1 MSTQTDKIQYLDSL
15 RALATVA
22 VIIIHVSSPLINMA
36 YLRQMDSW
44 WIGNIF
50 SSTSRFAVP
59 MFLML
64 SGATLLSKTYSLS
77 EFYKKRLLRVFVPL
91 IFWLFVYWLYRWV
104 ILIPK
109 LQPHTLNDIIRW
121 AVDLFL
127 NEGVSKHL
135 WYVYMI
141 LFLYIF
147 IPFISKIVQKA
158 GNKNLVIFLL
168 GWVVLCVFTYDMN
181 LSFYKWTGD
190 YEYKLL
196 GYFEYS
202 GFLILGHFLSKINLN
217 FKGKKYT
224 FLFVYFITIAVSAFV
239 AYFSSKHDQRLNLRI
254 YSYFSL
260 NTIIQSA
267 AIFLFIKEIVI
278 KNKIIEKLITTISNY
293 SYGIYLVHII
303 IIGVLFRNGIYWSF
317 ANPLISLPLLTV
329 FVLISSWT
337 IIYLIRKIPEGKY
350 VSG

>member
-1 MSTQTDKIQYLDSL
+1 MSTQTDKIQYLDTL

-22 VIIIHVSSPLINMA
+22 VIIIHVSSPVLKMA

-44 WIGNIF
+44 WIGNLF
-50 SSTSRFAVP
+50 NSFTRFAVP

-64 SGATLLSKTYSLS
+64 SGATLLNKTYSFS
-77 EFYKKRLLRVFVPL
+77 EFYKKRLVRVFIPL
-91 IFWLFVYWLYRWV
+91 IFWMIVYWLYRWV
-104 ILIPK
+104 MLSPK
-109 LQPHTLNDIIRW
+109 LQPHTLNDFIRW

-147 IPFISKIVQKA
+147 IPFSSKIVQKA
-158 GNKNLVIFLL
+158 SNKYLVIFLS
-168 GWVVLCVFTYDMN
+168 GWVALCVFTYNMN
-181 LSFYKWTGD
+181 LSFYNWTGD
-190 YEYKLL
+190 YQYKLL

-202 GFLILGHFLSKINLN
+202 GFLILGYFLSQIKLS
-217 FKGKKYT
+217 FRTDRYLYLL
-224 FLFVYFITIAVSAFV
+224 LFITTIAVSALTV
-239 AYFSSKHDQRLNLRI
+239 YFSSKHDQRLNLRI

-260 NTIIQSA
+260 NTIIQA
-267 AIFLFIKEIVI
+267 VAIFLLIKQIVI
-278 KNKIIEKLITTISNY
+278 KNKIIEKLISAISAY

-317 ANPLISLPLLTV
+317 ANPLISLPLLTI

-337 IIYLIRKIPEGKY
+337 IIYLIRKIPGGKY
-350 VSG
+350 VAG